1 VMGICPF
8 FTNTNMMR
16 QNVGA
21 GGRDWRMEL
30 SRRFGL
36 GYLEVHEVGLL
47 LARVNILNW
56 NIHMAWNLKNSLTAG
71 CTKNIQ

>member
-1 VMGICPF
+1 MNGYLREKLRVMGICPF
-8 FTNTNMMR
+8 FTNTKMMR

-21 GGRDWRMEL
+21 EGRDWRMEL
-30 SRRFGL
+30 RRRFGL

-56 NIHMAWNLKNSLTAG
+56 NIHMAWRM
-71 CTKNIQ
+71 